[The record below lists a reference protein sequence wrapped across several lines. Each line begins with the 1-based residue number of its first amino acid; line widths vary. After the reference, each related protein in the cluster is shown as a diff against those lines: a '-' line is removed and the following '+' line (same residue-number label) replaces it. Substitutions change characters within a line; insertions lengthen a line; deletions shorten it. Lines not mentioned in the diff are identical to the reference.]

1 MASTGAQSTLLC
13 FSVLSPSVSVSVGH
27 THTAWTLCQPS
38 TYAPPAPSFSMN
50 LSFMHSPGLDDS
62 HFSIWS
68 GPHPVQDTFLREKL
82 HGGVGRYD
90 I

>member
-1 MASTGAQSTLLC
+1 MASTWAQGTLLC

-27 THTAWTLCQPS
+27 THTAWTLCPAS
-38 TYAPPAPSFSMN
+38 IYAPPDPSFSMD

-62 HFSIWS
+62 HFCIWP
-68 GPHPVQDTFLREKL
+68 GPHPVQATVLREKL